1 MWWNGEKLLKEA
13 KILKSPNHPNLV
25 NFKNI
30 CSQPLAVMFEYVSL
44 SFSPF
49 GTIREIRRV
58 DGLQRFLDYFS
69 IKMMKLFFFW
79 K

>member
-1 MWWNGEKLLKEA
+1 MWWNGEKYLKGA
-13 KILKSPNHPNLV
+13 KKLESPNHPNLV

-30 CSQPLAVMFEYVSL
+30 FSQPLAFMFEYVSF

-58 DGLQRFLDYFS
+58 DGLQRFLDYFTV
-69 IKMMKLFFFW
+69 KMMKLFFFQ